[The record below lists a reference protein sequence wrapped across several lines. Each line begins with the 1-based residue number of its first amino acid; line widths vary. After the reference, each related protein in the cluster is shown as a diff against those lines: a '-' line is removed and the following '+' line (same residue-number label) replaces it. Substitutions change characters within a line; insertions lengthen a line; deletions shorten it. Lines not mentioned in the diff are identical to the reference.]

1 MNEIIAVIKDA
12 FIVLCGVAIS
22 QFFTGGTV
30 VDHDP
35 AFRTPGDPRT
45 PERKGAYVL
54 SYTLALIII
63 VTLSLRFLIGSHV
76 QMTHEY
82 GQQVARRRFVTDVC
96 FLMFFG
102 AFLVGV
108 AQAKSVR
115 AFMGWLAGISAAG
128 VVWSII
134 AFKRSPLAPWWL
146 GVNTGQLVLAVVLAT
161 VLSRW
166 CQPVN
171 APLAASR
178 KRAVWSLVLAG
189 LWFIII
195 FFFDLQ
201 KMIPGKTD
209 LDL

>member
-35 AFRTPGDPRT
+35 AFRTPGDPKT

-63 VTLSLRFLIGSHV
+63 VTLSLRFLIGSHE

-82 GQQVARRRFVTDVC
+82 REQIARGRFVADVC

-115 AFMGWLAGISAAG
+115 AFMGWLAILSAAG
-128 VVWSII
+128 VVWSFI
-134 AFKRSPLAPWWL
+134 ALPRSHFKLAQWWL
-146 GVNTGQLVLAVVLAT
+146 LVNAGQLVLAT

-171 APLAASR
+171 APLAAGR

-201 KMIPGKTD
+201 MMIPGKTD